1 MFKRCFSRLSCQKN
15 QSKEVYVLQL
25 KNNKI
30 YVGESNDPKRRMWV
44 HVHNQGSAWTKKYP
58 VIKRVKP
65 KIKKQN
71 SYFKELT
78 ETLEW
83 MKEKGIDNVRG
94 SMFTKPFPLSKQEK
108 IMAAQLYCELH
119 NLCRKCGGEGHF
131 VNQCLNDEVEPWVH
145 NFGGYLE
152 NKVDGTRSC
161 IQCNETIQH
170 LPSNYRYC
178 PVCFKKEFYG

>member
-1 MFKRCFSRLSCQKN
+1 MFKRCFSKLLCEKKY
-15 QSKEVYVLQL
+15 SKEVYVLQL
-25 KNNKI
+25 TDNKI
-30 YVGESNDPKRRMWV
+30 YVGESKDTRRRMWV
-44 HVHNQGSAWTKKYP
+44 HAHKHGSAWTKKYE
-58 VIKRVKP
+58 VVKMIKP
-65 KIKKQN
+65 KTNKHN

-83 MKEKGIDNVRG
+83 IKDKGIDNVRG

-108 IMAAQLYCELH
+108 IIAAQLYCELH

-131 VNQCLNDEVEPWVH
+131 VNQCPNAKVESWVH

-152 NKVDGTRSC
+152 ENPDDTRKC
-161 IQCNETIQH
+161 IQCNENIQH

-178 PVCFKKEFYG
+178 RVCFKKMNYG